1 MDCMV
6 HVRTLQNAG
15 MARQATSVGTEPAA
29 IGTARSR
36 PPGSSKDRIVVAATA
51 LFLAN
56 GYQGTTVDEIGAAAG
71 VTGPAIYRHYRG
83 KAELL
88 EAVVERAT
96 EPGWIATRQLLAEPG
111 DPRDTMLRLVAAWVE
126 LSVNTKAFIALYSH
140 EHPYLDDATRRRIR
154 ARFRELTGIWV
165 GLLGQVHPERPPAEL
180 TAMVDSAIW
189 LMRSPA
195 FYQSEL
201 PPARL
206 SALLTSMMAGALAIT
221 APVRRE

>member
-1 MDCMV
+1 MV
-6 HVRTLQNAG
+6 HAPTLQNAV
-15 MARQATSVGTEPAA
+15 MARQATSVGNETMA
-29 IGTARSR
+29 IGGDRARS
-36 PPGSSKDRIVVAATA
+36 PGSSKDRIVVAATE

-71 VTGPAIYRHYRG
+71 VTGPAIYRHYKG

-88 EAVVERAT
+88 EAVVERAAA
-96 EPGWIATRQLLAEPG
+96 PGWTATRQLLAEPG
-111 DPRDTMLRLVAAWVE
+111 DPRDTLLRLVAAWVE

-154 ARFRELTGIWV
+154 ARFRALTGIWV
-165 GLLGQVHPERPPAEL
+165 GLLGQVHPDSPAAEL

-195 FYQSEL
+195 FYHSEL

-206 SALLTSMMAGALAIT
+206 AALLTSMMAGALAI
-221 APVRRE
+221 